1 MCREEKDCLMI
12 LLAFLLLCSLAGALR
27 AEEQWHLISEGELA
41 SIEQWLARSEREKAS
56 WLLQAA
62 ELRAQAERLAGRAE
76 SLQAESEG
84 LNRQLREAREQS
96 LRLEQSFNESEAGWL
111 AQLSMRDGEI
121 ARLTAEAARLRGIAP
136 PWIVAAV
143 ALALAWAAFFAAK
156 IARVFKAIPF

>member
-1 MCREEKDCLMI
+1 MCREEKECLII

-27 AEEQWHLISEGELA
+27 AEDWRLISESELA
-41 SIEQWLARSEREKAS
+41 SIEEWLARSEREKQR

-62 ELRAQAERLAGRAE
+62 ELRGQAERLAGRAA

-84 LNRQLREAREQS
+84 LNRQLREERE
-96 LRLEQSFNESEAGWL
+96 LNLKLEQSFNESEAEWL
-111 AQLSMRDGEI
+111 ARLSMRDGEI

-136 PWIVAAV
+136 PWIVAAI

-156 IARVFKAIPF
+156 IARLLRVLPF